1 MKLVGLSGSLSG
13 SKTANIVNDVLK
25 HSKLNYPE
33 VETELIDL
41 KDYEI
46 EFVKGMPLQFYNND
60 TVTVVKKLLNADLIV
75 ISTPIYQASITG
87 ALKNLL
93 DHLPVDAFKNKVTG
107 IVTIAGTDK
116 HFLVAEHQLKPILNF
131 LKGIVPTGNI
141 FVHSDLFDEDNQIDD
156 PDYHRRIKKL
166 VDEMLHLSKSL
177 SV

>member
-1 MKLVGLSGSLSG
+1 MKIVGLSGSLSG
-13 SKTANIVNDVLK
+13 SKTANVVNDILEC
-25 HSKLNYPE
+25 SKLNYPE

-46 EFVKGMPLQFYNND
+46 EFVNGMPLQFYNDD

-75 ISTPIYQASITG
+75 IATPIYQASITG

-116 HFLVAEHQLKPILNF
+116 HFLVAEHQLKPILIF
-131 LKGIVPTGNI
+131 LKGIVPTGNL
-141 FVHSDLFDEDNQIDD
+141 FVHSELFNEDNQIVEL
-156 PDYHRRIKKL
+156 DYHRRIKKL
-166 VDEMLHLSKSL
+166 VNEMFHLFKASF
-177 SV
+177 V